1 MDEII
6 KSLYLRL
13 DANTSTLTR
22 SAIGQI
28 LVKIIYSLDGQ
39 VSNEDI
45 FKAYAKINGIGKT
58 NEQQI
63 EEILEELVDKD
74 IKKRSGKYYLSSNK
88 KAKIAK
94 SVEIAENRKK
104 EILDRYFSK
113 LFSDRALIE
122 EWLQD
127 VTIKFFEYFS
137 DEWISDL
144 LTGHKDVYKSES
156 SIRDMVGR
164 RTLSNK
170 KLDNRDKKDLPRLF
184 FEFVNDNTGVV
195 NDYLWDYGTS
205 AFAAKLIRNQNGV
218 DSLTIDSFKNSTCI
232 LDTNVLLFIA
242 LNSRFKDG
250 IIALEKVFN
259 SLNVK
264 VGYLYITQKEY
275 QDKVYNQKSMTM
287 RNLEKFGYDIASIP
301 NDDFTTNAKELQ
313 CKTSEDFERFFEE
326 KHKMPKV
333 VHENLP
339 ICLLDNDSELANV
352 IEEAQHNKDK
362 IDKLNGIFHDCTG
375 HDKRLNALI
384 HDIGLLEGVE
394 YLRKNG
400 KYFVVSEEV
409 CVNLYSKNRPLSDNL
424 PLSIR
429 IDTLINVLAANN
441 DGDTFNASDY
451 VPLFANIVRS
461 GLIPNKDTFKQEEL
475 YSLYDIDEQVSLLPK
490 EEVEEI
496 VMDMHEMILK
506 GTGDK
511 ELERELKSK
520 IIKGKIKVVSDLDST
535 KQALS
540 LSEKNLKRQEEQ
552 NQNLSD
558 ALRRNIWKSE
568 SEKYYEETAQIKKK
582 YQIRYPFI
590 VFMISVVA
598 FIFAFFNTDTV
609 GSFLSFA
616 ISFLV
621 NVVFNWYCRV
631 KVLKDK
637 IKDRTAK
644 RESMILQ
651 AVTERMNKELGDKL
665 ENQ

>member
-28 LVKIIYSLDGQ
+28 LVKIIYSLDGL
-39 VSNEDI
+39 VSKEDI

-88 KAKIAK
+88 KDKIAK
-94 SVEIAENRKK
+94 SVVIAESRKE
-104 EILDRYFSK
+104 EILDKYFSK
-113 LFSDRALIE
+113 VFSDRVLIE

-127 VTIKFFEYFS
+127 VTIKFFESFS

-156 SIRDMVGR
+156 SIRDMVDR
-164 RTLSNK
+164 RTLNNK
-170 KLDNRDKKDLPRLF
+170 KIDKRDKKILPRLF
-184 FEFVNDNTGVV
+184 FEFVNDNTGIV

-250 IIALEKVFN
+250 IIALEKVFS

-333 VHENLP
+333 VHGSLP
-339 ICLLDNDSELANV
+339 INLLDDDSELANI
-352 IEEAQHNKDK
+352 IEKAQHNQNK
-362 IDKLNGIFHDCTG
+362 IDELNGIFHNCTG
-375 HDKRLNALI
+375 HDKRPNALI

-394 YLRKNG
+394 HLRKNG

-409 CVNLYSKNRPLSDNL
+409 CVNLYSKKRPLSDNL

-441 DGDTFNASDY
+441 DGDTFNAADY

-475 YSLYDIDEQVSLLPK
+475 YSLYDIDEQVAQLPK

-520 IIKGKIKVVSDLDST
+520 ITKGKIKVVSDLDST

-558 ALRRNIWKSE
+558 ALRRNIWNSE
-568 SEKYYEETAQIKKK
+568 SQKYDEETAQIKKK
-582 YQIRYPFI
+582 YQRVYPFVVFLISLI
-590 VFMISVVA
+590 VFILL
-598 FIFAFFNTDTV
+598 FFNTDTV
-609 GSFLSFA
+609 GSFLSFV
-616 ISFLV
+616 IGFLV

-637 IKDRTAK
+637 IKDRKTK
-644 RESMILQ
+644 RESIISH
-651 AVTERMNKELGDKL
+651 AVMERMNKEIGDILK
-665 ENQ
+665 E

>member
-1 MDEII
+1 MP
-6 KSLYLRL
+6 
-13 DANTSTLTR
+13 NTGLCWCS
-22 SAIGQI
+22 
-28 LVKIIYSLDGQ
+28 
-39 VSNEDI
+39 
-45 FKAYAKINGIGKT
+45 
-58 NEQQI
+58 
-63 EEILEELVDKD
+63 
-74 IKKRSGKYYLSSNK
+74 
-88 KAKIAK
+88 
-94 SVEIAENRKK
+94 
-104 EILDRYFSK
+104 ILDRYFSK
-113 LFSDRALIE
+113 LFSDKVLIA

-127 VTIKFFEYFS
+127 VTIKFFETFS

-144 LTGHKDVYKSES
+144 LTGHNDVYKSES
-156 SIRDMVGR
+156 SIRDMVDR
-164 RTLSNK
+164 RTLNNK
-170 KLDNRDKKDLPRLF
+170 KIDKRDKKKLPRLF
-184 FEFVNDNTGVV
+184 FEFVNDNTGIV

-232 LDTNVLLFIA
+232 LDTNVLLFIS

-250 IIALEKVFN
+250 IIALEKVFS

-313 CKTSEDFERFFEE
+313 CKTSEDFERFFDE

-333 VHENLP
+333 VHGSLP
-339 ICLLDNDSELANV
+339 INLLDDDSELNNI
-352 IEEAQHNKDK
+352 IEKAQHNQNK
-362 IDKLNGIFHDCTG
+362 IDELNGIFHNCTG
-375 HDKRLNALI
+375 HDKRPNALI

-409 CVNLYSKNRPLSDNL
+409 CVNLYSKKRPLSDNL

-441 DGDTFNASDY
+441 DGDTFNAADY

-475 YSLYDIDEQVSLLPK
+475 YSLYDIDEQVAQLPK

-520 IIKGKIKVVSDLDST
+520 ITKGKIKVVSDLDST

-552 NQNLSD
+552 NLSD
-558 ALRRNIWKSE
+558 ALRRNIWNSE
-568 SEKYYEETAQIKKK
+568 SEKYDKETAKIKKK
-582 YQIRYPFI
+582 YRIKYPFV
-590 VFMISVVA
+590 VFMISAIA
-598 FIFAFFNTDTV
+598 FIFAFFNTDAV
-609 GSFLSFA
+609 GSFLSF
-616 ISFLV
+616 IIGLV
-621 NVVFNWYCRV
+621 VNIVYNWYCRV

-637 IKDRTAK
+637 IKDRMAK
-644 RESMILQ
+644 RESMISQ
-651 AVTERMNKELGDKL
+651 AVTEKMNEEIGDNL
-665 ENQ
+665 EK

>member
-1 MDEII
+1 M
-6 KSLYLRL
+6 
-13 DANTSTLTR
+13 
-22 SAIGQI
+22 
-28 LVKIIYSLDGQ
+28 
-39 VSNEDI
+39 
-45 FKAYAKINGIGKT
+45 
-58 NEQQI
+58 
-63 EEILEELVDKD
+63 VDKD

-88 KAKIAK
+88 KTKISK
-94 SVEIAENRKK
+94 SVENAENRKE
-104 EILDRYFSK
+104 EILDNYFSK
-113 LFSDRALIE
+113 VFSDRALIA

-127 VTIKFFEYFS
+127 VTIKFFESFS

-144 LTGHKDVYKSES
+144 LTGHKNVYKSES
-156 SIRDMVGR
+156 SIRDMVDR
-164 RTLSNK
+164 RTLNNK
-170 KLDNRDKKDLPRLF
+170 KIDNRDKKELPRLF
-184 FEFVNDNTGVV
+184 FEFVNDNKGIV

-250 IIALEKVFN
+250 IIALEKVFS

-333 VHENLP
+333 VHESLP

-352 IEEAQHNKDK
+352 IEKAQHNQSK
-362 IDKLNGIFHDCTG
+362 IDVLNGIFYNCTG
-375 HDKRLNALI
+375 HDKRSNALM

-441 DGDTFNASDY
+441 DGDTFNAADY

-475 YSLYDIDEQVSLLPK
+475 YSLYDMDEQVAQLPK
-490 EEVEEI
+490 EEVEKI
-496 VMDMHEMILK
+496 VKDMHEMMLK
-506 GTGDK
+506 GTGEK
-511 ELERELKSK
+511 ELQRELKSK
-520 IIKGKIKVVSDLDST
+520 ITKGKIKVVSDLDST

-540 LSEKNLKRQEEQ
+540 FSEKNLKRQEEQ
-552 NQNLSD
+552 NHNLAD
-558 ALRRNIWKSE
+558 ALRRNIKKSE
-568 SEKYYEETAQIKKK
+568 SEKYDKETLRIKKK
-582 YQIRYPFI
+582 YQIKYPLVI
-590 VFMISVVA
+590 FMISVIA

-609 GSFLSFA
+609 GSFLSFG
-616 ISFLV
+616 IGLVV
-621 NVVFNWYCRV
+621 NVVYNWYSRV
-631 KVLKDK
+631 KVLTDK
-637 IKDRTAK
+637 IKDRIT
-644 RESMILQ
+644 SVPFSQDDYYISY
-651 AVTERMNKELGDKL
+651 
-665 ENQ
+665 

>member
-28 LVKIIYSLDGQ
+28 LVKIIYSLDGL
-39 VSNEDI
+39 VSKEDI
-45 FKAYAKINGIGKT
+45 FKAYAQINGIGKT
-58 NEQQI
+58 NEQQL

-74 IKKRSGKYYLSSNK
+74 IKKRSGKYYLSSSK

-94 SVEIAENRKK
+94 SVDIAENRKE
-104 EILDRYFSK
+104 EILENYFSK
-113 LFSDRALIE
+113 VFSDRALIA

-127 VTIKFFEYFS
+127 VTIKFFESFS

-144 LTGHKDVYKSES
+144 LTGHKNVYKSES
-156 SIRDMVGR
+156 SIRDMVDR
-164 RTLSNK
+164 RTLNNK
-170 KLDNRDKKDLPRLF
+170 KIDNRDKKELPRLF
-184 FEFVNDNTGVV
+184 FEFVNDNKGIV

-250 IIALEKVFN
+250 IIALEKVFSN
-259 SLNVK
+259 LNVK

-301 NDDFTTNAKELQ
+301 NDAFTTNAKELQ

-333 VHENLP
+333 VHESLP

-352 IEEAQHNKDK
+352 IEKAQHNQSK
-362 IDKLNGIFHDCTG
+362 IDVLNGIFYNCTG
-375 HDKRLNALI
+375 HDKRSNALM

-441 DGDTFNASDY
+441 DGDTFNATDY

-475 YSLYDIDEQVSLLPK
+475 YSLYDMDEQVAQLPK
-490 EEVEEI
+490 EEVEKI
-496 VMDMHEMILK
+496 VKDMHEMILK
-506 GTGDK
+506 GTGEK
-511 ELERELKSK
+511 ELQRELKSK
-520 IIKGKIKVVSDLDST
+520 ITKGKIKVVSDLDST

-552 NQNLSD
+552 NHNLAD
-558 ALRRNIWKSE
+558 ALRRNIKKSE
-568 SEKYYEETAQIKKK
+568 SEKYDKETLRIKKK
-582 YQIRYPFI
+582 YQIKYPLVI
-590 VFMISVVA
+590 FMISVIA
-598 FIFAFFNTDTV
+598 FIFAFFNTNTV
-609 GSFLSFA
+609 GSFLSFG
-616 ISFLV
+616 IGLVV
-621 NVVFNWYCRV
+621 NVVYNWYSRV
-631 KVLKDK
+631 KVLTDK
-637 IKDRTAK
+637 IKDRIAK
-644 RESMILQ
+644 RESVISQ
-651 AVTERMNKELGDKL
+651 AVMERMNKEIDNKL
-665 ENQ
+665 ENL

>member
-28 LVKIIYSLDGQ
+28 LVKIIYSLDGL
-39 VSNEDI
+39 VSKEDI
-45 FKAYAKINGIGKT
+45 FKAYAQINGIGKT
-58 NEQQI
+58 NEQQL

-74 IKKRSGKYYLSSNK
+74 IKKRSGKYYLSSSK

-94 SVEIAENRKK
+94 SVDIAENRKE
-104 EILDRYFSK
+104 EILDNYFSK
-113 LFSDRALIE
+113 VFSDRALIA

-127 VTIKFFEYFS
+127 VTIKFFESFS

-144 LTGHKDVYKSES
+144 LTGHKNVYKSES
-156 SIRDMVGR
+156 SIRDMVDR
-164 RTLSNK
+164 RTLNNK
-170 KLDNRDKKDLPRLF
+170 KIDNRDKKELPRLF
-184 FEFVNDNTGVV
+184 FEFVNDNKGIV

-250 IIALEKVFN
+250 IIALEKVFS

-301 NDDFTTNAKELQ
+301 NDAFTTNAKELQ

-333 VHENLP
+333 VHESLP

-352 IEEAQHNKDK
+352 IEKAQHNQSK
-362 IDKLNGIFHDCTG
+362 IDVLNGIFHNCTG
-375 HDKRLNALI
+375 HDKRSNALM

-441 DGDTFNASDY
+441 DGDTFNATDY

-475 YSLYDIDEQVSLLPK
+475 YSLYDMDEQVAQLPK
-490 EEVEEI
+490 EEVEKI
-496 VMDMHEMILK
+496 VKDMHEMMLK
-506 GTGDK
+506 GTGEK
-511 ELERELKSK
+511 ELQRELKSK
-520 IIKGKIKVVSDLDST
+520 ITKGKIKVVSDLDST
-535 KQALS
+535 KHALS

-558 ALRRNIWKSE
+558 ALRRNIWNSE
-568 SEKYYEETAQIKKK
+568 TQKYDEETVQIKKK
-582 YQIRYPFI
+582 YQKNYPFV
-590 VFMISVVA
+590 VFLISVIA

-609 GSFLSFA
+609 GSFLSFV
-616 ISFLV
+616 ISLLV
-621 NVVFNWYCRV
+621 NVIYNWYCRA

-637 IKDRTAK
+637 INDRLAK
-644 RESMILQ
+644 RESVISR
-651 AVTERMNKELGDKL
+651 AVTERMNKEIGIK
-665 ENQ
+665 E

>member
-13 DANTSTLTR
+13 NANTSTLTR

-28 LVKIIYSLDGQ
+28 LVKIIYSLDGL
-39 VSNEDI
+39 VSKEDI
-45 FKAYAKINGIGKT
+45 FKAYAQINGIGKT
-58 NEQQI
+58 NEQQL

-74 IKKRSGKYYLSSNK
+74 IKKRSGKYYLSSSK

-94 SVEIAENRKK
+94 SVDIAENRKE
-104 EILDRYFSK
+104 EILDKYFSNV
-113 LFSDRALIE
+113 FSDRTLIE

-127 VTIKFFEYFS
+127 VTIKFFESFS

-156 SIRDMVGR
+156 SIRNMVER
-164 RTLSNK
+164 RTLNNK
-170 KLDNRDKKDLPRLF
+170 KIDDRDKKVLPKLF
-184 FEFVNDNTGVV
+184 FEFVNDNTGTV

-232 LDTNVLLFIA
+232 LDTNVLLFIS

-250 IIALEKVFN
+250 IIALENVFS

-313 CKTSEDFERFFEE
+313 CKISEDFERFFDE

-333 VHENLP
+333 VHESLP
-339 ICLLDNDSELANV
+339 IILLDNDSQLVNV
-352 IEEAQHNKDK
+352 VEEAQHNQNK
-362 IDKLNGIFHDCTG
+362 IDELNGIFHNCTG
-375 HDKRLNALI
+375 HDKRPNALI

-409 CVNLYSKNRPLSDNL
+409 CVNLYSKKRPLSDNL

-441 DGDTFNASDY
+441 DGDTFNAADY

-461 GLIPNKDTFKQEEL
+461 GLIPNKNTFKQEEL
-475 YSLYDIDEQVSLLPK
+475 YFLYDIDEQVVQLPK

-520 IIKGKIKVVSDLDST
+520 ITKGKIKVVSDLDST

-558 ALRRNIWKSE
+558 ALRRNIWNSE
-568 SEKYYEETAQIKKK
+568 AQKYDEETVQIKKK
-582 YQIRYPFI
+582 YQISYPFV
-590 VFMISVVA
+590 VFLISVIA

-609 GSFLSFA
+609 GSFLSFV
-616 ISFLV
+616 ISLLV
-621 NVVFNWYCRV
+621 NVIYNWYCRV

-637 IKDRTAK
+637 INDRLAK
-644 RESMILQ
+644 RESVISRS
-651 AVTERMNKELGDKL
+651 VTERMNKEIGIK
-665 ENQ
+665 E

>member
-13 DANTSTLTR
+13 NANTSTLTR

-28 LVKIIYSLDGQ
+28 LVKIIYSLDGL
-39 VSNEDI
+39 VSKEDI
-45 FKAYAKINGIGKT
+45 FKAYAQINGIGKT
-58 NEQQI
+58 NEQQL

-74 IKKRSGKYYLSSNK
+74 IKKRSGKYYLSSSK

-94 SVEIAENRKK
+94 SVDIAENRKE
-104 EILDRYFSK
+104 EILDKYFSNV
-113 LFSDRALIE
+113 FSDRTLIE

-127 VTIKFFEYFS
+127 VTIKFFESFS

-156 SIRDMVGR
+156 GIRNMVER
-164 RTLSNK
+164 RTLNNK
-170 KLDNRDKKDLPRLF
+170 KIDDRDKKVLPKLF
-184 FEFVNDNTGVV
+184 FEFVNDNTGTV

-232 LDTNVLLFIA
+232 LDTNVLLFIS

-250 IIALEKVFN
+250 IIALENVFS

-313 CKTSEDFERFFEE
+313 CKTSEDFERFFDE

-333 VHENLP
+333 VHESLP
-339 ICLLDNDSELANV
+339 IILLDNDSQLVNV
-352 IEEAQHNKDK
+352 VEEAQHNQNK
-362 IDKLNGIFHDCTG
+362 IDELNGIFHNCTG
-375 HDKRLNALI
+375 HDKRPNALI

-409 CVNLYSKNRPLSDNL
+409 CVNLYSKKRPLSDNL

-441 DGDTFNASDY
+441 DGDTFNAADY

-461 GLIPNKDTFKQEEL
+461 GLIPNKNTFKQEEL
-475 YSLYDIDEQVSLLPK
+475 YFLYDIDEQVAQLPK

-520 IIKGKIKVVSDLDST
+520 ITKGKIKVVSDLDST

-558 ALRRNIWKSE
+558 ALRRNIWNSE
-568 SEKYYEETAQIKKK
+568 AQKYDEETVQIKKK
-582 YQIRYPFI
+582 YQISYPFV
-590 VFMISVVA
+590 VFLISVIA

-609 GSFLSFA
+609 GSFLSFV
-616 ISFLV
+616 ISLLV
-621 NVVFNWYCRV
+621 NVIYNWYCRV

-637 IKDRTAK
+637 INDRLAK
-644 RESMILQ
+644 RESVISRS
-651 AVTERMNKELGDKL
+651 VTERMNKEIGIK
-665 ENQ
+665 E

>member
-1 MDEII
+1 M
-6 KSLYLRL
+6 
-13 DANTSTLTR
+13 
-22 SAIGQI
+22 
-28 LVKIIYSLDGQ
+28 
-39 VSNEDI
+39 
-45 FKAYAKINGIGKT
+45 
-58 NEQQI
+58 
-63 EEILEELVDKD
+63 
-74 IKKRSGKYYLSSNK
+74 IKKYCQN
-88 KAKIAK
+88 
-94 SVEIAENRKK
+94 
-104 EILDRYFSK
+104 F
-113 LFSDRALIE
+113 
-122 EWLQD
+122 
-127 VTIKFFEYFS
+127 
-137 DEWISDL
+137 
-144 LTGHKDVYKSES
+144 
-156 SIRDMVGR
+156 
-164 RTLSNK
+164 
-170 KLDNRDKKDLPRLF
+170 F
-184 FEFVNDNTGVV
+184 FEFVNDNTGTV

-232 LDTNVLLFIA
+232 LDTNVLLFIS

-250 IIALEKVFN
+250 IIALENVFS

-313 CKTSEDFERFFEE
+313 CKTSEDFERFFDE

-333 VHENLP
+333 VHESLP
-339 ICLLDNDSELANV
+339 IILLDNDSQLVNV
-352 IEEAQHNKDK
+352 VEEAQHNQNK
-362 IDKLNGIFHDCTG
+362 IDELNGIFHNCTG
-375 HDKRLNALI
+375 HDKRPNALI

-409 CVNLYSKNRPLSDNL
+409 CVNLYSKKRPLSDNL

-441 DGDTFNASDY
+441 DGDTFNAADY

-461 GLIPNKDTFKQEEL
+461 GLIPNKNTFKQEEL
-475 YSLYDIDEQVSLLPK
+475 YFLYDIDEQVAQLPK

-520 IIKGKIKVVSDLDST
+520 ITKGKIKVVSDLDST

-558 ALRRNIWKSE
+558 ALRRNIWNSE
-568 SEKYYEETAQIKKK
+568 AQKYDEETVQIKKK
-582 YQIRYPFI
+582 YQISYPFV
-590 VFMISVVA
+590 VFLISVIA
-598 FIFAFFNTDTV
+598 FIFAFSNTDTV
-609 GSFLSFA
+609 GSFLSCV
-616 ISFLV
+616 ISLLV
-621 NVVFNWYCRV
+621 NVIYNWYCRV
-631 KVLKDK
+631 KVLKHYCPDK
-637 IKDRTAK
+637 IRN
-644 RESMILQ
+644 M
-651 AVTERMNKELGDKL
+651 
-665 ENQ
+665 

>member
-28 LVKIIYSLDGQ
+28 LVKIIYSLDGL
-39 VSNEDI
+39 VSKEDI
-45 FKAYAKINGIGKT
+45 FKAYAQINGIGKT
-58 NEQQI
+58 NEQQL

-74 IKKRSGKYYLSSNK
+74 IKKRSGKYYLSSSK

-94 SVEIAENRKK
+94 SVDIAENRKE
-104 EILDRYFSK
+104 EILDKYFSNV
-113 LFSDRALIE
+113 FSDRALIE

-127 VTIKFFEYFS
+127 VTIKFFESFS

-156 SIRDMVGR
+156 SIRDMVDR
-164 RTLSNK
+164 RTLNNK
-170 KLDNRDKKDLPRLF
+170 KIDDRDKKVLPKLF
-184 FEFVNDNTGVV
+184 FEFVNDNTGAV

-232 LDTNVLLFIA
+232 LDTNVLLFIS

-250 IIALEKVFN
+250 IIALENVFS

-275 QDKVYNQKSMTM
+275 QDKVYNQKSITM

-313 CKTSEDFERFFEE
+313 CKTSEDFERFFDE

-333 VHENLP
+333 VHESLP
-339 ICLLDNDSELANV
+339 IILLDNDSQLVNV
-352 IEEAQHNKDK
+352 VEEAQHNQNK
-362 IDKLNGIFHDCTG
+362 IDELNGIFHNCTG
-375 HDKRLNALI
+375 HDKRPNALI

-409 CVNLYSKNRPLSDNL
+409 CVNLYSKKRPLSDNL

-441 DGDTFNASDY
+441 DGDTFNAADY

-461 GLIPNKDTFKQEEL
+461 GLIPNKNTFKQEEL
-475 YSLYDIDEQVSLLPK
+475 YFLYDIDEQVAQLPK

-520 IIKGKIKVVSDLDST
+520 ITKGKIKVVSDLDST

-558 ALRRNIWKSE
+558 ALRRNIWNSE
-568 SEKYYEETAQIKKK
+568 TQKYDEETVQIKKK
-582 YQIRYPFI
+582 YQIRYPFV
-590 VFMISVVA
+590 VFLISVIA
-598 FIFAFFNTDTV
+598 FIFVFFNTDTV
-609 GSFLSFA
+609 GSFLSFV
-616 ISFLV
+616 ISLLV
-621 NVVFNWYCRV
+621 NVIYNWYCRV

-637 IKDRTAK
+637 INDRLAK
-644 RESMILQ
+644 RESVISR
-651 AVTERMNKELGDKL
+651 AVTERMNKEIGIK
-665 ENQ
+665 E

>member
-28 LVKIIYSLDGQ
+28 LVKIIYSLDGL
-39 VSNEDI
+39 VSKEDI
-45 FKAYAKINGIGKT
+45 FKAYAQINGIGKT
-58 NEQQI
+58 NEQQL

-74 IKKRSGKYYLSSNK
+74 IKKRSGKYYLSSSK

-94 SVEIAENRKK
+94 SVDIAENRKE
-104 EILDRYFSK
+104 EILDKYFSNV
-113 LFSDRALIE
+113 FSDRTLIE

-127 VTIKFFEYFS
+127 VTIKFFESFS

-156 SIRDMVGR
+156 SIRNMVER
-164 RTLSNK
+164 RTLNNK
-170 KLDNRDKKDLPRLF
+170 KIDDRDKKVLPKLF
-184 FEFVNDNTGVV
+184 FEFVNDNTGTV

-232 LDTNVLLFIA
+232 LDTNVLLFIS

-250 IIALEKVFN
+250 IIALENVFS

-313 CKTSEDFERFFEE
+313 CKTSEDFERFFDE

-333 VHENLP
+333 VHESLP
-339 ICLLDNDSELANV
+339 IILLDNDSQLVNV
-352 IEEAQHNKDK
+352 VEEAQHNQNK
-362 IDKLNGIFHDCTG
+362 IDELNGIFHNCTG
-375 HDKRLNALI
+375 HDKRPNALI

-409 CVNLYSKNRPLSDNL
+409 CVNLYSKKRPLSDNL

-441 DGDTFNASDY
+441 DGDTFNAADY

-461 GLIPNKDTFKQEEL
+461 GLIPNKNTFKQEEL
-475 YSLYDIDEQVSLLPK
+475 YFLYDIDEQVAQLPK

-520 IIKGKIKVVSDLDST
+520 ITKGKIKVVSDLDST

-558 ALRRNIWKSE
+558 ALRRNIWNSE
-568 SEKYYEETAQIKKK
+568 AQKYDEETVQIKKK
-582 YQIRYPFI
+582 YQISYPFV
-590 VFMISVVA
+590 VFLISVIA

-609 GSFLSFA
+609 GSFLSFV
-616 ISFLV
+616 ISLLV
-621 NVVFNWYCRV
+621 NVIYNWYCRV

-637 IKDRTAK
+637 INDRLAK
-644 RESMILQ
+644 RESVISR
-651 AVTERMNKELGDKL
+651 AVTERMNKEIGIK
-665 ENQ
+665 E

>member
-1 MDEII
+1 MRLI
-6 KSLYLRL
+6 LNTYL
-13 DANTSTLTR
+13 
-22 SAIGQI
+22 
-28 LVKIIYSLDGQ
+28 LVKIIYSLDGL
-39 VSNEDI
+39 VSKEDI
-45 FKAYAKINGIGKT
+45 FKAYAQINGIGKT
-58 NEQQI
+58 NEQQL

-74 IKKRSGKYYLSSNK
+74 IKKRSGKYYLSSSK

-94 SVEIAENRKK
+94 SVDIAENRKE
-104 EILDRYFSK
+104 EILDKYFSNV
-113 LFSDRALIE
+113 FSDRTLIE

-127 VTIKFFEYFS
+127 VTIKFFESFS

-156 SIRDMVGR
+156 SIRDMVDR
-164 RTLSNK
+164 RTLNNK
-170 KLDNRDKKDLPRLF
+170 KIDDRDKKVLPKLF
-184 FEFVNDNTGVV
+184 FEFVNDNTGAV

-232 LDTNVLLFIA
+232 LDTNVLLFIS

-250 IIALEKVFN
+250 IIALENVFS

-313 CKTSEDFERFFEE
+313 CKTSEDFERFFDE

-333 VHENLP
+333 VHESLP
-339 ICLLDNDSELANV
+339 IKLLDNDSQLVNV
-352 IEEAQHNKDK
+352 VEEAQHNQNK
-362 IDKLNGIFHDCTG
+362 IDELNGIFHNCTG
-375 HDKRLNALI
+375 HDKRPNALI

-409 CVNLYSKNRPLSDNL
+409 CVNLYSKKRPLSDNL

-441 DGDTFNASDY
+441 DGDTFNAADY

-461 GLIPNKDTFKQEEL
+461 GLIPNKNTFKQEEL
-475 YSLYDIDEQVSLLPK
+475 YFLYDIDEQVAQLPK

-520 IIKGKIKVVSDLDST
+520 ITKGKIKVVSDLDST

-558 ALRRNIWKSE
+558 ALRRNIWNSE
-568 SEKYYEETAQIKKK
+568 TQKYDEETVQIKKK
-582 YQIRYPFI
+582 YQISYPFV
-590 VFMISVVA
+590 VFLISVIA

-609 GSFLSFA
+609 GSFLSFV
-616 ISFLV
+616 ISLLV
-621 NVVFNWYCRV
+621 NVIYNWYCRV

-637 IKDRTAK
+637 INDRLAK
-644 RESMILQ
+644 RESVISR
-651 AVTERMNKELGDKL
+651 AVTERMNKEIGIK
-665 ENQ
+665 E

>member
-1 MDEII
+1 M
-6 KSLYLRL
+6 
-13 DANTSTLTR
+13 
-22 SAIGQI
+22 
-28 LVKIIYSLDGQ
+28 
-39 VSNEDI
+39 
-45 FKAYAKINGIGKT
+45 
-58 NEQQI
+58 
-63 EEILEELVDKD
+63 
-74 IKKRSGKYYLSSNK
+74 
-88 KAKIAK
+88 
-94 SVEIAENRKK
+94 
-104 EILDRYFSK
+104 
-113 LFSDRALIE
+113 
-122 EWLQD
+122 
-127 VTIKFFEYFS
+127 
-137 DEWISDL
+137 
-144 LTGHKDVYKSES
+144 
-156 SIRDMVGR
+156 
-164 RTLSNK
+164 
-170 KLDNRDKKDLPRLF
+170 
-184 FEFVNDNTGVV
+184 
-195 NDYLWDYGTS
+195 
-205 AFAAKLIRNQNGV
+205 IRNQNGV

-250 IIALEKVFN
+250 IIALEKVFS

-313 CKTSEDFERFFEE
+313 CKTNEDFERFFEE

-333 VHENLP
+333 VHESLP

-352 IEEAQHNKDK
+352 IEKAQHNQSK
-362 IDKLNGIFHDCTG
+362 IDVLNGIFHNCTG
-375 HDKRLNALI
+375 HDKRSNALM

-441 DGDTFNASDY
+441 DGDTFNAADY

-475 YSLYDIDEQVSLLPK
+475 YSLYDMDEQVAQLPK

-520 IIKGKIKVVSDLDST
+520 ITKGKIKVVSDLDST

-558 ALRRNIWKSE
+558 ALRRNIWNSE
-568 SEKYYEETAQIKKK
+568 TQKYDEETVQIKKK
-582 YQIRYPFI
+582 YQKRYPFV
-590 VFMISVVA
+590 VFLISVIA

-609 GSFLSFA
+609 GSFLSFV
-616 ISFLV
+616 ISLLV
-621 NVVFNWYCRV
+621 NVIYNWYCRA

-637 IKDRTAK
+637 INDRLAK
-644 RESMILQ
+644 RESVISH
-651 AVTERMNKELGDKL
+651 AVTERMNKEIGIK
-665 ENQ
+665 E

>member
-28 LVKIIYSLDGQ
+28 LVKIIYSLDGL
-39 VSNEDI
+39 VSKEDI
-45 FKAYAKINGIGKT
+45 FKAYAQINGIGKT
-58 NEQQI
+58 NEQQL

-74 IKKRSGKYYLSSNK
+74 IKKRSGKYYLSSSK

-94 SVEIAENRKK
+94 SVDIAENRKE
-104 EILDRYFSK
+104 EILENYFSK
-113 LFSDRALIE
+113 VFSDRALIA

-127 VTIKFFEYFS
+127 VTIKFFESFS

-144 LTGHKDVYKSES
+144 LTGHKNVYKSES
-156 SIRDMVGR
+156 SIRDMVDR
-164 RTLSNK
+164 RTLNNK
-170 KLDNRDKKDLPRLF
+170 KIDNRDKKELPRLF
-184 FEFVNDNTGVV
+184 FEFVNDNKGIV

-250 IIALEKVFN
+250 IIALEKVFSN
-259 SLNVK
+259 LNVK

-301 NDDFTTNAKELQ
+301 NDAFTTNAKELQ

-333 VHENLP
+333 VHESLP

-352 IEEAQHNKDK
+352 IEKAQHNQSK
-362 IDKLNGIFHDCTG
+362 IDVLNGIFYNCTG
-375 HDKRLNALI
+375 HDKRSNALM

-441 DGDTFNASDY
+441 DGDTFNATDY

-475 YSLYDIDEQVSLLPK
+475 YSLYDMDEQVAQLPK
-490 EEVEEI
+490 EEVEKI
-496 VMDMHEMILK
+496 VKDMHEMILK
-506 GTGDK
+506 GTGEK
-511 ELERELKSK
+511 ELQRELKSK
-520 IIKGKIKVVSDLDST
+520 ITKGKIKVVSDLDST

-552 NQNLSD
+552 NHNLAD
-558 ALRRNIWKSE
+558 ALRRNIKKSE
-568 SEKYYEETAQIKKK
+568 SEKYDKETLRIKKK
-582 YQIRYPFI
+582 YQ
-590 VFMISVVA
+590 
-598 FIFAFFNTDTV
+598 T
-609 GSFLSFA
+609 
-616 ISFLV
+616 
-621 NVVFNWYCRV
+621 
-631 KVLKDK
+631 
-637 IKDRTAK
+637 
-644 RESMILQ
+644 
-651 AVTERMNKELGDKL
+651 
-665 ENQ
+665 

>member
-28 LVKIIYSLDGQ
+28 LVKIIYSLDGL
-39 VSNEDI
+39 VSKEDI
-45 FKAYAKINGIGKT
+45 FKAYAQINGIGKP
-58 NEQQI
+58 NEQQL
-63 EEILEELVDKD
+63 EKILEELVDKD

-94 SVEIAENRKK
+94 SVDIAENRKE
-104 EILDRYFSK
+104 EILDKYFSK
-113 LFSDRALIE
+113 VFSDRTLIE
-122 EWLQD
+122 KWLQD
-127 VTIKFFEYFS
+127 VTIKFFESFS

-156 SIRDMVGR
+156 SIRDMVDR
-164 RTLSNK
+164 RTLNNRK
-170 KLDNRDKKDLPRLF
+170 IDNRDKKVLPRLF
-184 FEFVNDNTGVV
+184 FEFVNDNTDVV
-195 NDYLWDYGTS
+195 NGYLWDYGTS
-205 AFAAKLIRNQNGV
+205 AFAAKLIRNQNGI

-232 LDTNVLLFIA
+232 LDTNVLLFIS

-250 IIALEKVFN
+250 IIALEKVF
-259 SLNVK
+259 SRLNVK
-264 VGYLYITQKEY
+264 VGYLYITKKEY
-275 QDKVYNQKSMTM
+275 QDKVYNQKNMTM

-301 NDDFTTNAKELQ
+301 NDDFTTNAKELL
-313 CKTSEDFERFFEE
+313 CKTSEDFERFFDE

-333 VHENLP
+333 VHESLP
-339 ICLLDNDSELANV
+339 IILLDNDSQLANV
-352 IEEAQHNKDK
+352 VEKAQHNQNK
-362 IDKLNGIFHDCTG
+362 IDELNEIFHNCTG
-375 HDKRLNALI
+375 HDKRPNALI

-409 CVNLYSKNRPLSDNL
+409 CVNLYSKKRPLSDNL

-429 IDTLINVLAANN
+429 IDTLINLLAANN
-441 DGDTFNASDY
+441 DGDTFNAADY
-451 VPLFANIVRS
+451 VPLFANIIRS

-475 YSLYDIDEQVSLLPK
+475 YSLYDIDEQIAQLPK

-506 GTGDK
+506 GTSDK

-520 IIKGKIKVVSDLDST
+520 ITKGKIKVVSDLDST

-552 NQNLSD
+552 NHNLAD
-558 ALRRNIWKSE
+558 ALRRNIKKSE
-568 SEKYYEETAQIKKK
+568 SEKYDKETLRIKKK
-582 YQIRYPFI
+582 YQIKYPLVI
-590 VFMISVVA
+590 FMISVIA

-609 GSFLSFA
+609 GSFLSFG
-616 ISFLV
+616 IGFVV
-621 NVVFNWYCRV
+621 NVVYNWYSRV
-631 KVLKDK
+631 KVLTDK
-637 IKDRTAK
+637 IKDRIAK
-644 RESMILQ
+644 RESVISQ
-651 AVTERMNKELGDKL
+651 AVMERMNKEIGNKL
-665 ENQ
+665 ENL

>member
-39 VSNEDI
+39 VSKEEI
-45 FKAYAKINGIGKT
+45 FKAYAQINGIGKAD
-58 NEQQI
+58 EQQL

-88 KAKIAK
+88 KAKISK
-94 SVEIAENRKK
+94 SVENAENRKE
-104 EILDRYFSK
+104 EILDNYFSK
-113 LFSDRALIE
+113 VFSDRALIA

-127 VTIKFFEYFS
+127 VTIKFFESFS

-144 LTGHKDVYKSES
+144 LTGHKNVYKSES
-156 SIRDMVGR
+156 SIRDMVDR
-164 RTLSNK
+164 RTLNNK
-170 KLDNRDKKDLPRLF
+170 KIDNRDKKELPRLF
-184 FEFVNDNTGVV
+184 FEFVNDNKGIV

-250 IIALEKVFN
+250 IIALEKVFC

-333 VHENLP
+333 VHESLP

-352 IEEAQHNKDK
+352 IEKAQHNQNK
-362 IDKLNGIFHDCTG
+362 IDVL
-375 HDKRLNALI
+375 
-384 HDIGLLEGVE
+384 
-394 YLRKNG
+394 
-400 KYFVVSEEV
+400 KYFIIAQVM
-409 CVNLYSKNRPLSDNL
+409 
-424 PLSIR
+424 
-429 IDTLINVLAANN
+429 INVLM
-441 DGDTFNASDY
+441 
-451 VPLFANIVRS
+451 L
-461 GLIPNKDTFKQEEL
+461 
-475 YSLYDIDEQVSLLPK
+475 
-490 EEVEEI
+490 
-496 VMDMHEMILK
+496 
-506 GTGDK
+506 
-511 ELERELKSK
+511 
-520 IIKGKIKVVSDLDST
+520 
-535 KQALS
+535 
-540 LSEKNLKRQEEQ
+540 
-552 NQNLSD
+552 
-558 ALRRNIWKSE
+558 
-568 SEKYYEETAQIKKK
+568 
-582 YQIRYPFI
+582 
-590 VFMISVVA
+590 
-598 FIFAFFNTDTV
+598 
-609 GSFLSFA
+609 
-616 ISFLV
+616 
-621 NVVFNWYCRV
+621 
-631 KVLKDK
+631 
-637 IKDRTAK
+637 
-644 RESMILQ
+644 
-651 AVTERMNKELGDKL
+651 
-665 ENQ
+665 